1 MSNQSIKYGILLTKE
16 QLDFLKDDRQGFH
29 RMTAFGTFVSMAST
43 KPSVY
48 LKTGFSASLSIGQ
61 FAISTVELSALWKCD
76 RKTAAKVV
84 ELFNQVGILSTERNN
99 RTSIHTILC
108 IAFWYVDGIKEAI
121 KNPFYNRQSVTSA
134 TQEES
139 VSNVPSDT
147 ACSSEG
153 NLSNGIGQQKDSSV
167 NPATTDILQP
177 HVPASYNTSSP
188 FVNSHVIGDGLQIL
202 LRYHKT
208 SNKGKRKVMTIL
220 SMRLD
225 SRQKMTAI
233 KEKGHHPLSC
243 CRLLSMMTRATSC
256 SHRPM
261 KDDARIT
268 RRDMARISPQVT
280 HDVISTFPL
289 FRLLTFPT
297 GKLSRSRYLY

>member
-29 RMTAFGTFVSMAST
+29 RITAFDTFVSMAST

-48 LKTGFSASLSIGQ
+48 QKTGFSASLSIGQ

-99 RTSIHTILC
+99 RTSVHTILC
-108 IAFWYVDGIKEAI
+108 IAFWYVDGINEAI
-121 KNPFYNRQSVTSA
+121 KNPFYNRQAVTSA

-147 ACSSEG
+147 ACSSGG

-188 FVNSHVIGDGLQIL
+188 FVNSHVFGDGLSDPSPIPQDFKQREKEGDEHFECEVGQPSDDEYNQGEETPSVEL
-202 LRYHKT
+202 LPPPVYDDEG
-208 SNKGKRKVMTIL
+208 N
-220 SMRLD
+220 
-225 SRQKMTAI
+225 
-233 KEKGHHPLSC
+233 
-243 CRLLSMMTRATSC
+243 LLQPPA
-256 SHRPM
+256 
-261 KDDARIT
+261 DE
-268 RRDMARISPQVT
+268 
-280 HDVISTFPL
+280 
-289 FRLLTFPT
+289 
-297 GKLSRSRYLY
+297 SRYEENMEWQDAHNTPRHS

>member
-29 RMTAFGTFVSMAST
+29 RMTAFDTFVSMASI

-48 LKTGFSASLSIGQ
+48 QKTGFSASLSIGQ

-121 KNPFYNRQSVTSA
+121 KNPFYNRQAVTSA
-134 TQEES
+134 TQEKL
-139 VSNVPSDT
+139 VSDVPSET
-147 ACSSEG
+147 VYSSGG
-153 NLSNGIGQQKDSSV
+153 NLSNGTGQQKDSSV
-167 NPATTDILQP
+167 NPVTTDILQP

-188 FVNSHVIGDGLQIL
+188 FVDSHVIGDGLSDPSPIPQDFKQ
-202 LRYHKT
+202 RE
-208 SNKGKRKVMTIL
+208 
-220 SMRLD
+220 
-225 SRQKMTAI
+225 
-233 KEKGHHPLSC
+233 KEGDDHFEVGQPSEDDNNQGEGTPAVE
-243 CRLLSMMTRATSC
+243 LLS
-256 SHRPM
+256 PPVY
-261 KDDARIT
+261 DDEGNLLQPPPHEGRYEDNTERHSAHIT
-268 RRDMARISPQVT
+268 PS
-280 HDVISTFPL
+280 
-289 FRLLTFPT
+289 
-297 GKLSRSRYLY
+297 LS

>member
-121 KNPFYNRQSVTSA
+121 KNPFYNRQAVTSA
-134 TQEES
+134 TQEKL
-139 VSNVPSDT
+139 VSEVPSET
-147 ACSSEG
+147 VYSSEG
-153 NLSNGIGQQKDSSV
+153 NLSDGTGRQKDSSV
-167 NPATTDILQP
+167 NPATTDIQQP

-188 FVNSHVIGDGLQIL
+188 SVNSHVIGDGL
-202 LRYHKT
+202 
-208 SNKGKRKVMTIL
+208 SNPSPIPQDFKQRE
-220 SMRLD
+220 
-225 SRQKMTAI
+225 
-233 KEKGHHPLSC
+233 EKGDTYFEYEVGQPSEDNYNQDEETPSVELLPPPVYDDEGNLLQPPGDE
-243 CRLLSMMTRATSC
+243 RLFEENTE
-256 SHRPM
+256 
-261 KDDARIT
+261 
-268 RRDMARISPQVT
+268 Q
-280 HDVISTFPL
+280 
-289 FRLLTFPT
+289 
-297 GKLSRSRYLY
+297 

>member
-121 KNPFYNRQSVTSA
+121 KNPFYNRQAVTSA
-134 TQEES
+134 TQEKS
-139 VSNVPSDT
+139 VSDVPSDT
-147 ACSSEG
+147 AYSSGG
-153 NLSNGIGQQKDSSV
+153 NLSNGTGQQKDSSV
-167 NPATTDILQP
+167 NPATTDIQQP
-177 HVPASYNTSSP
+177 HAPAPNNTASP
-188 FVNSHVIGDGLQIL
+188 FVNPCVIGDGLSDPSPIPQDFKQ
-202 LRYHKT
+202 RE
-208 SNKGKRKVMTIL
+208 
-220 SMRLD
+220 
-225 SRQKMTAI
+225 
-233 KEKGHHPLSC
+233 EKGDTCFEYEVGLPSEDDYNQGEETPYVE
-243 CRLLSMMTRATSC
+243 LL
-256 SHRPM
+256 PPPVY
-261 KDDARIT
+261 DDEGC
-268 RRDMARISPQVT
+268 
-280 HDVISTFPL
+280 
-289 FRLLTFPT
+289 LLQPPADE
-297 GKLSRSRYLY
+297 SLYEENTEWQDAHNTPRHS

>member
-29 RMTAFGTFVSMAST
+29 RMTAFDTFVSMASI

-48 LKTGFSASLSIGQ
+48 QKTGFSASLSIGQ

-121 KNPFYNRQSVTSA
+121 KNPFYNRQAVTSA
-134 TQEES
+134 TQEKL
-139 VSNVPSDT
+139 VSDVPSET
-147 ACSSEG
+147 VYSSRG
-153 NLSNGIGQQKDSSV
+153 NLSNGTGQQKDNSV
-167 NPATTDILQP
+167 IPATADIQQP

-188 FVNSHVIGDGLQIL
+188 SINSHVIGDGLSDPSPIPQDFKQ
-202 LRYHKT
+202 RE
-208 SNKGKRKVMTIL
+208 
-220 SMRLD
+220 
-225 SRQKMTAI
+225 
-233 KEKGHHPLSC
+233 EKGDTCFEYEVGQPSEDDYNQGEETPPVE
-243 CRLLSMMTRATSC
+243 LL
-256 SHRPM
+256 PPPIY
-261 KDDARIT
+261 DDEGCLLQ
-268 RRDMARISPQVT
+268 PQADESIYEEDT
-280 HDVISTFPL
+280 EWQDVHNTPRHS
-289 FRLLTFPT
+289 
-297 GKLSRSRYLY
+297 

>member
-29 RMTAFGTFVSMAST
+29 RMTAFDTFVSMAST

-48 LKTGFSASLSIGQ
+48 QKTGFSASLSIGQ

-147 ACSSEG
+147 ACSSGG

-188 FVNSHVIGDGLQIL
+188 FVNSHVIGDGLSDPSPIPQDFKQ
-202 LRYHKT
+202 RE
-208 SNKGKRKVMTIL
+208 
-220 SMRLD
+220 
-225 SRQKMTAI
+225 
-233 KEKGHHPLSC
+233 EKGDTCFEYEVGQPSEDDYNQGEETPPVE
-243 CRLLSMMTRATSC
+243 LL
-256 SHRPM
+256 PPPIY
-261 KDDARIT
+261 DDEGCLLQ
-268 RRDMARISPQVT
+268 PQADESIYEEDT
-280 HDVISTFPL
+280 EWQDVHNTPRHS
-289 FRLLTFPT
+289 
-297 GKLSRSRYLY
+297 

>member
-29 RMTAFGTFVSMAST
+29 RMTAFDTFVSMASI
-43 KPSVY
+43 KPGVY
-48 LKTGFSASLSIGQ
+48 QKTGFSASLSIGQ

-108 IAFWYVDGIKEAI
+108 IAFWYVNGIKEAI
-121 KNPFYNRQSVTSA
+121 KNPFYNRQAVTSA

-147 ACSSEG
+147 TCSSGG

-188 FVNSHVIGDGLQIL
+188 FVNSHVIGDGLSDPSPIPQDFKQREKEGDDHFEFEVGQPSEDDNNQGEGTPAVELPSPPVYDDEGNL
-202 LRYHKT
+202 LQPPPHE
-208 SNKGKRKVMTIL
+208 
-220 SMRLD
+220 
-225 SRQKMTAI
+225 RQ
-233 KEKGHHPLSC
+233 
-243 CRLLSMMTRATSC
+243 
-256 SHRPM
+256 
-261 KDDARIT
+261 
-268 RRDMARISPQVT
+268 
-280 HDVISTFPL
+280 
-289 FRLLTFPT
+289 
-297 GKLSRSRYLY
+297 